1 MRSAVH
7 FILLG
12 VGIQAEYRQTNM
24 APEYNKKWRA
34 FRPLL
39 YTFGGVGNRAEYIKQ
54 KLRLQQPGIPAS
66 YRCAKFPA
74 GIPAGIPQL
83 IGRFQKHLMQCPAV
97 PAP

>member
-1 MRSAVH
+1 MY

-12 VGIQAEYRQTNM
+12 LGIQAEYRQTNM

-39 YTFGGVGNRAEYIKQ
+39 YTFGGVGNHAEYIK
-54 KLRLQQPGIPAS
+54 KNSGSNSRALLLHTAVPNFQQEFLPEFRSSLDA
-66 YRCAKFPA
+66 
-74 GIPAGIPQL
+74 
-83 IGRFQKHLMQCPAV
+83 FQTKIMQCPAV